1 VTDAFE
7 INADGSEGA
16 VVVEKVETM
25 NAIGELNDCLAF
37 TRQEL
42 VTGWYHSHPFDVG
55 SVPNWFLS
63 DTDVRSQR
71 MWQEMEDK
79 YAPFLSLVVDPLT
92 GLSKGRPEIGAFRT
106 LPPAYTP
113 PHGMGPDGARRRS
126 GAPSHSRRP
135 TGAPHSPLLLALLY
149 PSRQATSGRTRRR
162 WTSAGAP
169 PTSPTTASAS
179 PTSPTPLPA
188 RS

>member
-1 VTDAFE
+1 MDAFE
-7 INADGSEGA
+7 IDADGSEGA
-16 VVVEKVETM
+16 VVVESEKTM
-25 NAIGELNDCLAF
+25 ASIGELNDCLAF

-55 SVPNWFLS
+55 SFPNWFLS

-79 YAPFLSLVVDPLT
+79 HTPFLALVVDPLT

-113 PHGMGPDGARRRS
+113 PAGMGPDGACTGSGGVCRRRPCP
-126 GAPSHSRRP
+126 ALPS
-135 TGAPHSPLLLALLY
+135 
-149 PSRQATSGRTRRR
+149 QI
-162 WTSAGAP
+162 
-169 PTSPTTASAS
+169 
-179 PTSPTPLPA
+179 
-188 RS
+188 